1 MVMFNAPSDQVVG
14 ETATGPIHGWVK
26 AGYEPVLT
34 AFADNFEHR
43 GEVGAS
49 LCILKGDETLI
60 DVFAGT
66 SIDGEHPWQ
75 RETMSVVHSCT
86 CLLYTSDAADE

>member
-14 ETATGPIHGWVK
+14 ETAMGPIHGWVK

-49 LCILKGDETLI
+49 LCILSGDQTLI

-66 SIDGEHPWQ
+66 SIDGGQPWQ
-75 RETMSVVHSCT
+75 RETISVVHSCT
-86 CLLYTSDAADE
+86 KAAVSLCSCG

>member
-14 ETATGPIHGWVK
+14 ETAAGPILGSVK

-49 LCILKGDETLI
+49 LCILSGDQTLI

-66 SIDGEHPWQ
+66 SIDGG
-75 RETMSVVHSCT
+75 
-86 CLLYTSDAADE
+86 

>member
-26 AGYEPVLT
+26 AGYEPVLA

-43 GEVGAS
+43 GEVFRQAVMA
-49 LCILKGDETLI
+49 LKE
-60 DVFAGT
+60 
-66 SIDGEHPWQ
+66 GE
-75 RETMSVVHSCT
+75 
-86 CLLYTSDAADE
+86 AA